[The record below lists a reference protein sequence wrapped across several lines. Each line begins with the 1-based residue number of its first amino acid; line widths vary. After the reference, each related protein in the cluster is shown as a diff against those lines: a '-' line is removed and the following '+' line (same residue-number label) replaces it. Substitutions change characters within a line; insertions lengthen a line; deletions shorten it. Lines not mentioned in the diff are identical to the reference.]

1 MVERGIATLA
11 VMGQTWEDSRPE
23 VSDSESN
30 DLQEKWAADQAAIG
44 RAFAALL
51 QQVWLAPLSTQVSL
65 MTWLKLTLGVLFWR
79 KSQLES
85 LNGFLETIPVM
96 ISLMRWNLFYLK
108 FLKCFTVAVT
118 IKCPDCMHF

>member
-11 VMGQTWEDSRPE
+11 VMGQTWEESRPE

-30 DLQEKWAADQAAIG
+30 DLQEKWVADQAAIG

-51 QQVWLAPLSTQVSL
+51 QQVWLTPLSIQVSFRA
-65 MTWLKLTLGVLFWR
+65 WLNLIFLGVLFWK

-85 LNGFLETIPVM
+85 LNGFLETIAVM
-96 ISLMRWNLFYLK
+96 ISLVRWNSFRSYLMYNQTG
-108 FLKCFTVAVT
+108 C
-118 IKCPDCMHF
+118 DD